1 MDTRP
6 STAHA
11 VSPHEAAFINS
22 LPMIND
28 VIRAVCRRG
37 RVSADEEK
45 EFASSVILKLI
56 GNDYQIFRQF
66 RGGTAALRTFLFK
79 VIHRHLMDRRNSEW
93 GRWRPSKPAKALGSA
108 ALYLERLV
116 YRDRTNI
123 GDAVALVANSPK
135 WGLSSRAVRSLYAQA
150 PHPRAGRPPQRTAR
164 SRGRSRR
171 RSADRYGRTRR
182 AAQGCRA
189 RSRRAGDGAP
199 SPDRRGTPS
208 APPALSGRRVG
219 DGHRRPRERGPAGAL
234 PPLHPHPQTVVGGA
248 PGAGADRRDHPLA
261 ARQRRRRT
269 RHRAAA
275 HVRNRAIT

>member
-66 RGGTAALRTFLFK
+66 RGGSAALRTFLFK

-93 GRWRPSKPAKALGSA
+93 GRWRPSKVITLPALVSSPSDAPPGERIPFGKGFASEYGPARPCADGVSPPSS
-108 ALYLERLV
+108 ERL
-116 YRDRTNI
+116 
-123 GDAVALVANSPK
+123 
-135 WGLSSRAVRSLYAQA
+135 
-150 PHPRAGRPPQRTAR
+150 
-164 SRGRSRR
+164 
-171 RSADRYGRTRR
+171 
-182 AAQGCRA
+182 
-189 RSRRAGDGAP
+189 
-199 SPDRRGTPS
+199 
-208 APPALSGRRVG
+208 
-219 DGHRRPRERGPAGAL
+219 
-234 PPLHPHPQTVVGGA
+234 
-248 PGAGADRRDHPLA
+248 
-261 ARQRRRRT
+261 
-269 RHRAAA
+269 
-275 HVRNRAIT
+275 